1 MTTQKYMFNTADD
14 GEHARLLGQAQL
26 WDRLTFRRLE
36 GLGVGE
42 GSRCLEVG
50 GGTGTVVRWLADR
63 VGPTGGVVA
72 TDLEP
77 KWLRT
82 VEASNVETF
91 EHDISTEP
99 LSSEAY
105 DVINLR
111 LVLMHQADE
120 QAVLRKL
127 IDALVPGGRLLVEEY
142 DMRSLPVCH
151 PPDDTWH
158 TVAGASVELVNAAG
172 ADVRLGVKLQGM
184 LEGAGL
190 LDVDAEAVAFP
201 RRVPDIQAWRQQFV
215 EVGPR
220 LVQGGWVTAEQVD
233 SVIARFDDPNCDLV
247 VYGPTLV
254 SVTGRKPE

>member
-1 MTTQKYMFNTADD
+1 MFNTAED
-14 GEHARLLGQAQL
+14 GEYLRLLGQAQL

-50 GGTGTVVRWLADR
+50 AGPGTVVRWLADR
-63 VGPTGGVVA
+63 VGSTGRVVA
-72 TDLEP
+72 TDLQP
-77 KWLRT
+77 NWLRA
-82 VEASNVETF
+82 VEAPNVEAL
-91 EHDISTEP
+91 EHDIGTEP
-99 LSSEAY
+99 LGSEAY

-127 IDALVPGGRLLVEEY
+127 VDALVPGGRLLVEEY

-158 TVAGASVELVNAAG
+158 TVAGASVELVDRAG
-172 ADVRLGVKLQGM
+172 ADVQLGIKLQGL

-201 RRVPDIQAWRQQFV
+201 RRVPDIQAWRRQFV

-220 LVQGGWVTAEQVD
+220 LVEGGWATVEQVD
-233 SVIARFDDPNCDLV
+233 SVIALFDDPDCELV

>member
-1 MTTQKYMFNTADD
+1 MFNTAGD

-26 WDRLTFRRLE
+26 WDRLTFRRLAD
-36 GLGVGE
+36 LGVGE

-50 GGTGTVVRWLADR
+50 AGTGTVVRWLADR
-63 VGPTGGVVA
+63 VGPTGRVVA

-77 KWLRT
+77 KWLRA
-82 VEASNVETF
+82 VEAPNVAVF

-99 LSSEAY
+99 LGSETY

-111 LVLMHQADE
+111 LVLMHQPDE
-120 QAVLRKL
+120 QAVLGTL
-127 IDALVPGGRLLVEEY
+127 MDALVPGGRLLVEEY

-158 TVAGASVELVNAAG
+158 TVAGAAVELVDGAG
-172 ADVRLGVKLQGM
+172 ADVQLGVKLLGM

-201 RRVPDIQAWRQQFV
+201 RRVPDVRAWRQQFV

-220 LVQGGWVTAEQVD
+220 LVEGGWVTAEQVA
-233 SVIARFDDPNCDLV
+233 SVIARFDDPTCDLV
-247 VYGPTLV
+247 VHGPTLV
-254 SVTGRKPE
+254 SASGRKPD